1 MLNIIM
7 SVLTN
12 IKYQYNLRILEDF
25 ISSNNYQAF
34 FDHLEKQKSNNQV
47 YIQLLLNL
55 GNSVILKN
63 SDDIFKSKI
72 IWLSSYILEDI
83 SYVSQFLDFYNNN
96 IDTNIDGI
104 NLYEE
109 KLIKILN
116 KITKIENLKFS
127 DFVDKSYLYQYLI
140 LHENTKDIKF
150 LKNHMP
156 FFSTKDNLN
165 FTKSSLTN
173 SFIYIIDNPYNVYQ
187 KIKNQ
192 FKGNKEIAQNIFLN
206 LDDQSS
212 FVKFNNVDV
221 EINRQGWHTHMES
234 WTDINVMNS
243 LNGKIILKKD
253 LYENTFETLSS
264 IILHFIQ
271 SGAKIKMDY
280 NIIKDFLNNNA
291 LEKSYDKIEI
301 SQKEKK
307 FLNKYIKNITSQF
320 NFDG

>member
-1 MLNIIM
+1 M

>member
-1 MLNIIM
+1 M

-280 NIIKDFLNNNA
+280 NVIKDFLNNNA

>member
-1 MLNIIM
+1 M

-34 FDHLEKQKSNNQV
+34 FDHLEKQKSNNNV
-47 YIQLLLNL
+47 YIQLLFNL

-63 SDDIFKSKI
+63 SDDIFTSKI
-72 IWLSSYILEDI
+72 IWLSSYTLDDI
-83 SYVSQFLDFYNNN
+83 YYISQFLNFYKNNVE
-96 IDTNIDGI
+96 I
-104 NLYEE
+104 NVDDISLYEE
-109 KLIKILN
+109 KLITILN
-116 KITKIENLKFS
+116 KLTSLENLKFS

-165 FTKSSLTN
+165 FSKSSFTN
-173 SFIYIIDNPYNVYQ
+173 SFIYIVDNPYNVYQ

-192 FKGNKEIAQNIFLN
+192 FNGNKELAQNIFLN
-206 LDDQSS
+206 LDNQSS
-212 FVKFNNVDV
+212 FVKFDNVDV
-221 EINRQGWHTHMES
+221 EINRQGWHTHIQS

-253 LYENTFETLSS
+253 LYDNTFETLSS

-280 NIIKDFLNNNA
+280 NAIEDFLNNNA
-291 LEKSYDKIEI
+291 LEKSYEKIDI

>member
-1 MLNIIM
+1 M

-192 FKGNKEIAQNIFLN
+192 FNGNREIAQNIFLN

>member
-1 MLNIIM
+1 M

-72 IWLSSYILEDI
+72 IWLSSYLLEDI

-96 IDTNIDGI
+96 TDTNIDGI

-127 DFVDKSYLYQYLI
+127 DFVDKSYLYQYLSV
-140 LHENTKDIKF
+140 L
-150 LKNHMP
+150 
-156 FFSTKDNLN
+156 
-165 FTKSSLTN
+165 
-173 SFIYIIDNPYNVYQ
+173 
-187 KIKNQ
+187 
-192 FKGNKEIAQNIFLN
+192 
-206 LDDQSS
+206 
-212 FVKFNNVDV
+212 
-221 EINRQGWHTHMES
+221 
-234 WTDINVMNS
+234 
-243 LNGKIILKKD
+243 
-253 LYENTFETLSS
+253 
-264 IILHFIQ
+264 
-271 SGAKIKMDY
+271 
-280 NIIKDFLNNNA
+280 
-291 LEKSYDKIEI
+291 
-301 SQKEKK
+301 
-307 FLNKYIKNITSQF
+307 
-320 NFDG
+320 

>member
-156 FFSTKDNLN
+156 FFL
-165 FTKSSLTN
+165 L
-173 SFIYIIDNPYNVYQ
+173 
-187 KIKNQ
+187 
-192 FKGNKEIAQNIFLN
+192 
-206 LDDQSS
+206 
-212 FVKFNNVDV
+212 
-221 EINRQGWHTHMES
+221 
-234 WTDINVMNS
+234 
-243 LNGKIILKKD
+243 KII
-253 LYENTFETLSS
+253 
-264 IILHFIQ
+264 
-271 SGAKIKMDY
+271 
-280 NIIKDFLNNNA
+280 
-291 LEKSYDKIEI
+291 
-301 SQKEKK
+301 
-307 FLNKYIKNITSQF
+307 
-320 NFDG
+320 